1 MRDVPIIRSV
11 VTVTVAA
18 GLVVVGLFVGGCES
32 SAEQAA
38 APPPPPVNVV
48 VPTQKDVQEFDEFT
62 GRVAAIESLEIRS
75 RVSGY
80 IQSIGF
86 KDGDEVKKGQLL
98 FQIDPRPFQ
107 ADLDAAKAN
116 LGQANAEADYAGR
129 ELARIEPIAKTG
141 AASAQE
147 LSKAQ
152 DQVARA
158 KASIAK
164 ADAEIERK
172 KLDVE
177 YASVKSPIDGRISRS
192 LFSVGN
198 LVGGDTLLTNVVS
211 VSPVYVNI
219 DVDERRM
226 IRYRQE
232 ARDKGTESIARIRDA
247 KLPLSVALGDQ
258 ANYAF
263 PGIVVFVDNQVDPLT
278 GTIRVQGEFDNPKN
292 ILTPGQFVRARF
304 PAGDQIKAMLV
315 PDRAISRDQDRKYVL
330 KVNDKNIVEYQ
341 SVEVGGQ
348 FGDERAIL
356 KGVNVGDKI
365 IVDGLQR
372 ARPGQ
377 PVTPTLLQPTTQ
389 PAMAAK

>member
-1 MRDVPIIRSV
+1 MRDVPMIRTMAAFAV
-11 VTVTVAA
+11 VA
-18 GLVVVGLFVGGCES
+18 GLVVVAVVGSGCEP
-32 SAEQAA
+32 SAEKAA
-38 APPPPPVNVV
+38 APPPPPVNFVI
-48 VPTQKDVQEFDEFT
+48 PTQKEVQEYDEFT

-116 LGQANAEADYAGR
+116 LGQAKAEADYAGR

-164 ADAEIERK
+164 AEAEIERK
-172 KLDVE
+172 QLDVD
-177 YASVKSPIDGRISRS
+177 YASVKSPIDGRISRA

-198 LVGGDTLLTNVVS
+198 LVAGDTLLTNVVS
-211 VSPVYVNI
+211 VSPVNVNI

-226 IRYRQE
+226 LRYRQT

-247 KLPLSVALGDQ
+247 KLPLSIALGDQ
-258 ANYAF
+258 GDFAF
-263 PGIVVFVDNQVDPLT
+263 HGIIVFVDNKVDPLT
-278 GTIRVQGEFDNPKN
+278 GTIAVQGEFDNPKN

-304 PAGDQIKAMLV
+304 PAGEQVKAMLV

-341 SVEVGGQ
+341 SVEIGGA

-356 KGVNVGDKI
+356 KGVNPGDKV